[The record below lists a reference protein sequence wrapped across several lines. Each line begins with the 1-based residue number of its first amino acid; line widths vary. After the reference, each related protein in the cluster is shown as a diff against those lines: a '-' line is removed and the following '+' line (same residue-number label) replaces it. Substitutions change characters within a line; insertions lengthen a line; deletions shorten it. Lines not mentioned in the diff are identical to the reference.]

1 MLSLYAKFF
10 STTEYIPP
18 LSQFAAIFVF
28 GSLIL
33 MEALNLVKLK
43 LVSRRERVRI
53 VHKAANL
60 IKASSHVVY
69 DEHPEIEQS
78 TAQITGLQPVPYK
91 ATARDSDLA
100 GVIHDSSGNFGT
112 TMKDF
117 QALYFISSY
126 SRIRGCFHK
135 ECIGLPGATISLRED
150 DGGVSECVNLGS
162 YNYLNFS
169 QTTYKLESIRE
180 IIQSY
185 GISWCYK
192 GSLATSALQVRLEQR
207 LSEFL
212 GTEACIIHSMG
223 FDTNAMAIP
232 CICRGVDEGGTVL
245 ICDSLNHASLVSG
258 ASLAK
263 RAVGAIVEVFTHDD
277 FDELSALLD
286 KHRGQDIVVIVEGLY
301 SMDGDILELPRFL
314 ELRKQYAF
322 KLFVDEAHSIGCLG
336 PTGRGVSD
344 YYNMRGSIDIQMGT
358 FTKSFAAVGGYI
370 AGPTALIDK
379 IRREVIHYNATAL
392 IPPYCAIQIQN
403 ALDEILHD
411 RARLLQLRKNSI
423 MFRNGLKKIG
433 YVVYGT
439 DDSPVIPV
447 LLYNPVKLKPVADEL
462 RRRGIAIVVVGY
474 PAVPLVS
481 SRIRFCISSGHTEEQ
496 LRRVLCHMKQMAH
509 LYCMRHGHQ
518 KGRNQ
523 LIETLKAMLS
533 PPICP
538 HVEEEGES
546 MYF

>member
-10 STTEYIPP
+10 NTTEYIPP

-33 MEALNLVKLK
+33 MEALNLVKLR
-43 LVSRRERVRI
+43 LVSRSSRAQV

-69 DEHPEIEQS
+69 DNYPKIELS
-78 TAQITGLQPVPYK
+78 AAKLTGLHPVPYK
-91 ATARDSDLA
+91 ATAKDGDLA
-100 GVIHDSSGNFGT
+100 GVIHDSSGKFGI

-126 SRIRGCFHK
+126 SRIRGCFHR
-135 ECIGLPGATISLRED
+135 ECVGLPGAAVSLRED
-150 DGGVSECVNLGS
+150 DGSVSECINLGS

-169 QTTYKLESIRE
+169 QTTYKIESIRE
-180 IIQSY
+180 TMQTY

-192 GSLATSALQVRLEQR
+192 GALATSALQVCLEQH

-212 GTEACIIHSMG
+212 GTEACIVHSMG

-232 CICRGVDEGGTVL
+232 CICRSIDEGGTVL

-258 ASLAK
+258 ANLAK
-263 RAVGAIVEVFTHDD
+263 RTVGATVEVFTHND
-277 FDELSALLD
+277 FEELRVLLD
-286 KHRGQDIVVIVEGLY
+286 KYQGRNVVVIVEGLY

-314 ELRKQYAF
+314 ELRKCYAF
-322 KLFVDEAHSIGCLG
+322 RLFVDEAHSIGCLG

-344 YYNMRGSIDIQMGT
+344 YYNMHGSIDIQMGT

-370 AGPTALIDK
+370 AGPVALIDK
-379 IRREVIHYNATAL
+379 IRREVIHYNACAL

-403 ALDEILHD
+403 ALAELLQD

-423 MFRNGLKKIG
+423 MFRSGLKEIG

-439 DDSPVIPV
+439 YDSPVIPV

-496 LRRVLCHMKQMAH
+496 LRQVLCHMKQIAH
-509 LYCMRHGHQ
+509 LYCLRHGHQ
-518 KGRNQ
+518 KGKNQ
-523 LIETLKAMLS
+523 LIEMCKGILS
-533 PPICP
+533 PPIHP
-538 HVEEEGES
+538 LAETEREET
-546 MYF
+546 

>member
-1 MLSLYAKFF
+1 
-10 STTEYIPP
+10 
-18 LSQFAAIFVF
+18 
-28 GSLIL
+28 
-33 MEALNLVKLK
+33 MEALNLIKLK
-43 LVSRRERVRI
+43 LVSTRARARI
-53 VHKAANL
+53 VHNASNL
-60 IKASSHVVY
+60 IKASSHVIY
-69 DEHPEIEQS
+69 DEHPEAEQNAVKA
-78 TAQITGLQPVPYK
+78 TNLQRVPYK

-100 GVIHDSSGNFGT
+100 GVIHDSSGDFGT

-126 SRIRGCFHK
+126 SRIRGCFHR
-135 ECIGLPGATISLRED
+135 ECVGLPGATISLRED
-150 DGGVSECVNLGS
+150 DGEISECVNLGS

-169 QTTYKLESIRE
+169 QTTYKIDSIKE
-180 IIQSY
+180 TIQNY

-192 GSLATSALQVRLEQR
+192 GSLATSALQVHLEQR
-207 LSEFL
+207 LSAFL
-212 GTEACIIHSMG
+212 GTETCIVHSMG

-232 CICRGVDEGGTVL
+232 CICRTADEGGTVL

-263 RAVGAIVEVFTHDD
+263 RAVGAIVEVFTHDN
-277 FDELSALLD
+277 FDELSALLA
-286 KHRGQDIVVIVEGLY
+286 KYKGQDIVVIVEGLY
-301 SMDGDILELPRFL
+301 SMDGDILDLPRL
-314 ELRKQYAF
+314 VELRKYYTF
-322 KLFVDEAHSIGCLG
+322 RLFVDEAHSIGCLG

-344 YYNMRGSIDIQMGT
+344 YYNMCGSIDIQMGT

-379 IRREVIHYNATAL
+379 IRREVIHYNASAL
-392 IPPYCAIQIQN
+392 IPPYCAVQIQN
-403 ALDEILHD
+403 ALNDILQD
-411 RARLLQLRKNSI
+411 KARLIQLRKNSI

-496 LRRVLCHMKQMAH
+496 LKQVLCHMKQIAH
-509 LYCMRHGHQ
+509 LYCMKHGQQ
-518 KGRNQ
+518 KGKNQ
-523 LIETLKAMLS
+523 LIETIKAILS

-538 HVEEEGES
+538 QVEEEDMS
-546 MYF
+546 Q